1 MSLAEFCVRRPVFTT
16 MLVMLFVV
24 TGIFSFRDL
33 SVDLLPK
40 ADPATVSVT
49 LTLPG
54 ASADE
59 LNSAVVEP
67 TEEALSSI
75 SGIDEMTAQ
84 LREGVA
90 KITIKFV
97 LERDINDAAQDV
109 REKTSQAMKDLPP
122 ELRPPVIAKVD
133 PDDDP
138 ILSFALSGPLSLR
151 ALTEIADKQIR
162 RGIETVDGVGEVDIS
177 GGQMREVHIVLD
189 IEKLNAH
196 GLTVD
201 ALRDAIVKENVE
213 IPGGRIQQGDA
224 ELTLRTLG
232 RVESVDQFSNIVVAT
247 ANGTPIRVRDV
258 AAVED
263 ATEEV
268 RTAAFFDGQRTVV
281 MDVRRQSGQN
291 TVQVAEGVKNKL
303 AQLQRVI
310 PREVKITVTRDD
322 SRFIHASISSLEEHL
337 IFGSLLASL
346 VIMVFIRNLRVVMV
360 SALAIPASIIASFA
374 LIRSAGFTL
383 NSMTLLGL
391 TLAVGIV
398 IDDAIV
404 VLENI
409 FRHIDEEGTPP
420 FQAAIDGTREVT
432 LAVVA
437 TSISLIVIFLPV
449 AFMTGYTQRFIYP
462 FGLTMAFAVAV
473 SLLVS
478 LTLTPM
484 LSARV
489 LRREGSIHG
498 HSHGFFGRVDR
509 GYRRTLEWSLDHR
522 ALVVAISAIVFASTF
537 VLSRAVGRSFLPNED
552 QGEFQLVIDT
562 PEGTSLQGTEKV
574 LLALTPKLLALPGV
588 AHVLPT
594 IFERVNHSHT
604 FIELKPLDERRVT
617 QDQAADSVRHLMLA
631 YPNLKPTVL
640 IKTPLGGGEST
651 FYPIQVYL
659 MGPDLREL
667 SKHALRL
674 LAAVQRMPDISDAR
688 AGVNL
693 SNPELRVS
701 VDRQRAADLGVRIAD
716 LAEALR
722 LMVSGEDEISSY
734 RENGERYP
742 VKIRV
747 REAQRS
753 DVNSIGGLMVPSAR
767 GVPVR
772 VDNVAALDRGFGP
785 TSIQRYNRQF
795 SVPVYADVRP
805 GRPLDAAI
813 RNIQAEVRKLDMRPG
828 YSVRFSGQSKQLDET
843 TSNMVIA
850 IALAS
855 VFIYMVLAMQFE
867 SFVQP
872 IVIMTALPLSVPFAL
887 LTLWLTG
894 RVLNLWSALGILLLL
909 GIVKKNAILQVDYA
923 NVLRRQGT
931 PLRAALV
938 QASETRLRP
947 ILMTTAAIIAGLV
960 PTALGVGAGAT
971 QRADIAMTIIGGQ
984 SLCLLLTLLLVPV
997 SYSLAEDGADRAK
1010 ALLRRRTTAAARTGQ
1025 LPGGPGY

>member
-232 RVESVDQFSNIVVAT
+232 RVESVDQFSNIVVAS

-258 AAVED
+258 ATVED

-337 IFGSLLASL
+337 IFGSLLA
-346 VIMVFIRNLRVVMV
+346 
-360 SALAIPASIIASFA
+360 
-374 LIRSAGFTL
+374 
-383 NSMTLLGL
+383 
-391 TLAVGIV
+391 
-398 IDDAIV
+398 
-404 VLENI
+404 
-409 FRHIDEEGTPP
+409 
-420 FQAAIDGTREVT
+420 
-432 LAVVA
+432 
-437 TSISLIVIFLPV
+437 
-449 AFMTGYTQRFIYP
+449 
-462 FGLTMAFAVAV
+462 
-473 SLLVS
+473 
-478 LTLTPM
+478 
-484 LSARV
+484 
-489 LRREGSIHG
+489 
-498 HSHGFFGRVDR
+498 
-509 GYRRTLEWSLDHR
+509 
-522 ALVVAISAIVFASTF
+522 
-537 VLSRAVGRSFLPNED
+537 
-552 QGEFQLVIDT
+552 
-562 PEGTSLQGTEKV
+562 
-574 LLALTPKLLALPGV
+574 
-588 AHVLPT
+588 
-594 IFERVNHSHT
+594 
-604 FIELKPLDERRVT
+604 
-617 QDQAADSVRHLMLA
+617 
-631 YPNLKPTVL
+631 
-640 IKTPLGGGEST
+640 
-651 FYPIQVYL
+651 
-659 MGPDLREL
+659 
-667 SKHALRL
+667 
-674 LAAVQRMPDISDAR
+674 
-688 AGVNL
+688 
-693 SNPELRVS
+693 
-701 VDRQRAADLGVRIAD
+701 
-716 LAEALR
+716 
-722 LMVSGEDEISSY
+722 
-734 RENGERYP
+734 
-742 VKIRV
+742 
-747 REAQRS
+747 
-753 DVNSIGGLMVPSAR
+753 
-767 GVPVR
+767 
-772 VDNVAALDRGFGP
+772 
-785 TSIQRYNRQF
+785 
-795 SVPVYADVRP
+795 
-805 GRPLDAAI
+805 
-813 RNIQAEVRKLDMRPG
+813 
-828 YSVRFSGQSKQLDET
+828 
-843 TSNMVIA
+843 
-850 IALAS
+850 
-855 VFIYMVLAMQFE
+855 
-867 SFVQP
+867 
-872 IVIMTALPLSVPFAL
+872 
-887 LTLWLTG
+887 
-894 RVLNLWSALGILLLL
+894 
-909 GIVKKNAILQVDYA
+909 
-923 NVLRRQGT
+923 
-931 PLRAALV
+931 
-938 QASETRLRP
+938 
-947 ILMTTAAIIAGLV
+947 
-960 PTALGVGAGAT
+960 
-971 QRADIAMTIIGGQ
+971 
-984 SLCLLLTLLLVPV
+984 
-997 SYSLAEDGADRAK
+997 
-1010 ALLRRRTTAAARTGQ
+1010 
-1025 LPGGPGY
+1025 